1 MLPPNAFGLAVRLR
15 ALLRRPP
22 AALRSGR
29 ASRSID
35 VVAGLT
41 LLLPDG
47 TAEPFAPPEEA
58 STWSGLV
65 TSLLGGGGGG
75 GNGTRLA
82 GGADGRTGA
91 TGWASL
97 SAAVALLVAAAALVL
112 RGCHRPRDTPGRGAE
127 EEKQGFLSLGL
138 AEGPGAAVEGAVHC
152 SEREGG
158 KLLGD
163 GAHSRMDLRF

>member
-1 MLPPNAFGLAVRLR
+1 MGAVPPGGGDCGGATCTHMALHSPLYNASLYNAC
-15 ALLRRPP
+15 
-22 AALRSGR
+22 
-29 ASRSID
+29 I
-35 VVAGLT
+35 
-41 LLLPDG
+41 
-47 TAEPFAPPEEA
+47 EEA

-65 TSLLGGGGGG
+65 SSLLGGGGG